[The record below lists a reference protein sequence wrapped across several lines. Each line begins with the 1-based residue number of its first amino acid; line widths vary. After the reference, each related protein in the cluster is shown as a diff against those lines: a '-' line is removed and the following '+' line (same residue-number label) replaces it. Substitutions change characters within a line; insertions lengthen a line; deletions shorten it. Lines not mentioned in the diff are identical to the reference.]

1 MFNSWVIDSPT
12 AWDNGI
18 KVKIAVLL
26 CTSVAV
32 AVSLNY
38 YHTYYTR
45 SKWEPYQRQYV
56 LDVSDEL
63 SKAWKREWSDAE
75 YADYDTRKQKAR
87 ELLEKAIKE
96 NKDKNKR
103 FHEELVRTVE
113 MYREKERKETE

>member
-1 MFNSWVIDSPT
+1 
-12 AWDNGI
+12 
-18 KVKIAVLL
+18 
-26 CTSVAV
+26 VAV